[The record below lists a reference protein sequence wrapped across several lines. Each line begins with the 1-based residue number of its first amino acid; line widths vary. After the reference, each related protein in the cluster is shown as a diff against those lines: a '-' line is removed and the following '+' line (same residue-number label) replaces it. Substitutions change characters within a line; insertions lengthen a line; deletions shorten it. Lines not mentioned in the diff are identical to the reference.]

1 PKALQILILL
11 LQRRE
16 QLVTKQELLSEI
28 WSGVAVTENA
38 LTRAIAQLRKT
49 LGDDA
54 EAPRY
59 IETVPTRGYRFI
71 GTLHD
76 APAAAKPPRWKPF
89 VVAAVVIVVVFT
101 LVRLIAR
108 LPERMKPM
116 IRIDDEMRPAIAARL
131 LRSSPRLQVSPSFS
145 A

>member
-1 PKALQILILL
+1 MRSLQIELQRVSYQFDDVVVDPAAFRLFKAGKAVHIEPKALQILILL
-11 LQRRE
+11 LQRQG

-28 WSGVAVTENA
+28 WLGVAVTENA

-71 GTLHD
+71 
-76 APAAAKPPRWKPF
+76 APVQIEEPAPRARPHRTRVVILSF
-89 VVAAVVIVVVFT
+89 VVAGVVLGV
-101 LVRLIAR
+101 LA
-108 LPERMKPM
+108 
-116 IRIDDEMRPAIAARL
+116 
-131 LRSSPRLQVSPSFS
+131 
-145 A
+145 